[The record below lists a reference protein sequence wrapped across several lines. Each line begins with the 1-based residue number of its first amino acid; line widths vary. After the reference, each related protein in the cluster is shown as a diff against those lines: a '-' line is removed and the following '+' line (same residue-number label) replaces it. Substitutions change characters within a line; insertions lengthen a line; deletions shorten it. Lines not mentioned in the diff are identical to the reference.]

1 MKSWEQLAE
10 RSGMY
15 SAADFQQAA
24 YALMVQQA
32 LYATE
37 QRQRTA
43 YYLIKEHLSH
53 FREAF
58 DLFGVDLFEEPAD
71 QYIVAVP
78 RHQRQTLIST
88 DLTLLILTLAQVYRL
103 QMTRGEIDGDRAV
116 VTIEEL
122 RSAYKAL
129 SGRELPADAG
139 SLKQLLL
146 QTHRMG
152 MSRMVDSDPG
162 SAQPFDVAVLP
173 GIKSL
178 VSEATL
184 MRFAA
189 AYQSMNERR
198 QDDDEEEAVSGGS
211 DEAP

>member
-24 YALMVQQA
+24 YSLMVQQV
-32 LYATE
+32 LYASE
-37 QRQRTA
+37 QRHRTT
-43 YYLIKEHLSH
+43 YHLIKEHLTH

-58 DLFGVDLFEEPAD
+58 DLFGVDVFDEPAD
-71 QYIVAVP
+71 QYIAAVP
-78 RHQRQTLIST
+78 RNQRQSLLST
-88 DLTLLILTLAQVYRL
+88 DVTLMILTLAQVYRQ

-116 VTIEEL
+116 ITIEEL
-122 RSAYKAL
+122 RGAYKDL
-129 SGRELPADAG
+129 SGRELPSDSG

-152 MSRMVDSDPG
+152 MSRMVDPEPG
-162 SAQPFDVAVLP
+162 SAQPFDIAVLP

-189 AYQSMNERR
+189 AYQATNER
-198 QDDDEEEAVSGGS
+198 QTESEEDSDVSGGS
-211 DEAP
+211 DEAA